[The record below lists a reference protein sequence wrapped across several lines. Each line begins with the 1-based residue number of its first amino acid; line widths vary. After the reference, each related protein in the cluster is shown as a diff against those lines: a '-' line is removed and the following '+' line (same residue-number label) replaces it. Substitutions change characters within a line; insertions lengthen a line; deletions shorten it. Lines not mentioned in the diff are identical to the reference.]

1 MNDSELLL
9 SHEKRLS
16 DLENMVNRIATD
28 VGKAEDKASSA
39 WKRIN
44 EVDITVRQLNEKVE
58 QLRVSMDERLDK
70 LEQNVIRMSNDV
82 KTMNHS
88 TQYSLEQMKK
98 AFVIVGLC
106 AVVALVYGIVQD
118 KVTADSLLN
127 AVTSGAKILV

>member
-44 EVDITVRQLNEKVE
+44 EVDVTVRQLNEKVE

-70 LEQNVIRMSNDV
+70 LEQNMIRMSNDV

-88 TQYSLEQMKK
+88 TQYSLDQMKK

-106 AVVALVYGIVQD
+106 AVVALIYGIVQD